1 MRGVTAWG
9 IWGRK
14 NTRTRDA
21 HRLLRIRTWGTSPV
35 CPSFDLNWEQLRL
48 IFPDTNLHTILKTL
62 GEDARMKRSMVL
74 LGLMLLISS
83 GIGLPASFAQGLG
96 ATQLGPG
103 LQNFADC
110 QNQVQGHSEHL
121 MADRL
126 QAKLDK
132 SSSLTPEDRDIWV
145 AEIRALRQVKPSQPY
160 KAPDPKNPQRYFLGL
175 TNDEQTAINSM
186 HNRFVQEN
194 NLACEKKYGG
204 MTRYSPGSD
213 QSGQARY
220 EKELKDNIQTATD
233 IATIPVG
240 PLPSPHPTTLEHMH
254 EERRA
259 AQQANRQAAAQLI
272 SGCTDSAKGLRL
284 TIMADKM
291 QQRLN
296 ASKGLSAKERAD
308 FEADIKATRDA
319 ADQKLDFAPPVDPK
333 NPNRALMRL
342 TAQEQ
347 LEVTTE
353 FSNRYL
359 ATMQNCVHSAA
370 PARSAVH

>member
-1 MRGVTAWG
+1 
-9 IWGRK
+9 
-14 NTRTRDA
+14 
-21 HRLLRIRTWGTSPV
+21 
-35 CPSFDLNWEQLRL
+35 
-48 IFPDTNLHTILKTL
+48 
-62 GEDARMKRSMVL
+62 MKRSML
-74 LGLMLLISS
+74 LCALMFLISS
-83 GIGLPASFAQGLG
+83 GIGLPRSFAQGLG
-96 ATQLGPG
+96 ATQVGPG

-145 AEIRALRQVKPSQPY
+145 AEIAALRQVKPSQPY
-160 KAPDPKNPQRYFLGL
+160 KAPDPKNSQRYFLGL
-175 TNDEQTAINSM
+175 TNDEQSAISSM

-220 EKELKDNIQTATD
+220 EKELKDDVRTATD
-233 IATIPVG
+233 ISTIPVG
-240 PLPSPHPTTLEHMH
+240 PLPSPHPKTLEQMH

-259 AQQANRQAAAQLI
+259 AQQARQQAATQQM
-272 SGCTDSAKGLRL
+272 GNCTDSAKGLRL
-284 TIMADKM
+284 SIVADKM
-291 QQRLN
+291 QQRLDS
-296 ASKGLSAKERAD
+296 SKGLSAKERAD

-319 ADQKLDFAPPVDPK
+319 ADQKLDYAPPVDPR
-333 NPNRALMRL
+333 NPNRAIMRL
-342 TAQEQ
+342 TAQDQTE
-347 LEVTTE
+347 LITE

-359 ATMQNCVHSAA
+359 AAMQNCVHAGT
-370 PARSAVH
+370 PVRSARH

>member
-1 MRGVTAWG
+1 
-9 IWGRK
+9 
-14 NTRTRDA
+14 
-21 HRLLRIRTWGTSPV
+21 
-35 CPSFDLNWEQLRL
+35 
-48 IFPDTNLHTILKTL
+48 
-62 GEDARMKRSMVL
+62 MKRSMVL
-74 LGLMLLISS
+74 CGVLLIWL

-103 LQNFADC
+103 LQNFTDC
-110 QNQVQGHSEHL
+110 QNQVQGHREHL

-126 QAKLDK
+126 QARLGK
-132 SSSLTPEDRDIWV
+132 STSLTPEERDIWL
-145 AEIRALRQVKPSQPY
+145 AEITALRQVKPSQPY

-175 TNDEQTAINSM
+175 SNDEQTAINSM
-186 HNRFVQEN
+186 HNHFVQEN

-213 QSGQARY
+213 QSGQVRY

-233 IATIPVG
+233 IATIPVT
-240 PLPSPHPTTLEHMH
+240 PIPSPYPKTREQMH

-259 AQQANRQAAAQLI
+259 AQQARQQAAAQTM
-272 SGCTDSAKGLRL
+272 SSCTDSAKGLRL
-284 TIMADKM
+284 SIMADKL
-291 QQRLN
+291 QQRLD

-319 ADQKLDFAPPVDPK
+319 ADQKLDYAPPVDPK
-333 NPNRALMRL
+333 NPNRAMMRL

-347 LEVTTE
+347 LDVTTE

-359 ATMQNCVHSAA
+359 ATMQNCVHAAA
-370 PARSAVH
+370 PARSAAH

>member
-1 MRGVTAWG
+1 
-9 IWGRK
+9 
-14 NTRTRDA
+14 
-21 HRLLRIRTWGTSPV
+21 
-35 CPSFDLNWEQLRL
+35 
-48 IFPDTNLHTILKTL
+48 
-62 GEDARMKRSMVL
+62 MKRSTVL
-74 LGLMLLISS
+74 WGLALLISS
-83 GIGLPASFAQGLG
+83 GIGSPPSFAQGLG

-110 QNQVQGHSEHL
+110 QNQVQGHREHL

-126 QAKLDK
+126 QARLDK
-132 SSSLTPEDRDIWV
+132 STSLTPEEHDIWV

-160 KAPDPKNPQRYFLGL
+160 KEPDPKNPQRYFLGL

-220 EKELKDNIQTATD
+220 EKELKDNIRTTTD
-233 IATIPVG
+233 IATIPVT
-240 PLPSPHPTTLEHMH
+240 PIPSPYPKTLEQMH

-259 AQQANRQAAAQLI
+259 KQQARQQAAGQQI
-272 SGCTDSAKGLRL
+272 SGCTDSAKGLRMS
-284 TIMADKM
+284 IMADKM
-291 QQRLN
+291 QQKLN

-319 ADQKLDFAPPVDPK
+319 ADQKLDSAPPVDPK
-333 NPNRALMRL
+333 NPNRAMMRL
-342 TAQEQ
+342 TAREQ
-347 LEVTTE
+347 IDVTTE

-359 ATMQNCVHSAA
+359 AVMQNCVHSTA
-370 PARSAVH
+370 PARSATR

>member
-1 MRGVTAWG
+1 
-9 IWGRK
+9 
-14 NTRTRDA
+14 
-21 HRLLRIRTWGTSPV
+21 
-35 CPSFDLNWEQLRL
+35 
-48 IFPDTNLHTILKTL
+48 
-62 GEDARMKRSMVL
+62 MKRSMVL
-74 LGLMLLISS
+74 RGLVVLISS

-96 ATQLGPG
+96 ATQIGPG

-110 QNQVQGHSEHL
+110 QNQVQGHHEHL

-132 SSSLTPEDRDIWV
+132 STSLAPEDRDIWV
-145 AEIRALRQVKPSQPY
+145 AEIRALRQVKPAQPY

-213 QSGQARY
+213 QSGQAQY
-220 EKELKDNIQTATD
+220 EKELKDNIRPATD

-240 PLPSPHPTTLEHMH
+240 PLPSPHPKTLEQMH

-259 AQQANRQAAAQLI
+259 AQQGRRAAASQQM

-284 TIMADKM
+284 SVMADKM
-291 QQRLN
+291 QQKLN
-296 ASKGLSAKERAD
+296 ASKGLSVKERTD

-319 ADQKLDFAPPVDPK
+319 ADQKLDSAPPVDPK

-359 ATMQNCVHSAA
+359 ATMQNCVHAAA
-370 PARSAVH
+370 PARTAVH

>member
-1 MRGVTAWG
+1 
-9 IWGRK
+9 
-14 NTRTRDA
+14 
-21 HRLLRIRTWGTSPV
+21 
-35 CPSFDLNWEQLRL
+35 
-48 IFPDTNLHTILKTL
+48 
-62 GEDARMKRSMVL
+62 MKRSML
-74 LGLMLLISS
+74 LWGLVLLISS
-83 GIGLPASFAQGLG
+83 RIGMSASFAQGLG
-96 ATQLGPG
+96 ATQVGPG

-110 QNQVQGHSEHL
+110 QNRVQGHSEHL

-132 SSSLTPEDRDIWV
+132 STALTPEERDIWA
-145 AEIRALRQVKPSQPY
+145 AEIRALRQVKPSQPF

-220 EKELKDNIQTATD
+220 EKELKDKIRTATD

-240 PLPSPHPTTLEHMH
+240 PLPSPHPKTLEQMH

-259 AQQANRQAAAQLI
+259 AQQANRETAAQQI

-284 TIMADKM
+284 SIMADKM

-319 ADQKLDFAPPVDPK
+319 ADQKLDSAPPVDPK
-333 NPNRALMRL
+333 NPNRAMMRL
-342 TAQEQ
+342 TAQDQ

-359 ATMQNCVHSAA
+359 ATMQNCVHAAA
-370 PARSAVH
+370 PARSAAH

>member
-1 MRGVTAWG
+1 MCGVPAWE

-14 NTRTRDA
+14 NTGTRDA
-21 HRLLRIRTWGTSPV
+21 YRFFRIRTWGSSPV
-35 CPSFDLNWEQLRL
+35 CPIFALNWEQLRL

-62 GEDARMKRSMVL
+62 GEDASMKRSLVLLRPVLLRLVL

-96 ATQLGPG
+96 ATQIGPG

-110 QNQVQGHSEHL
+110 QNQVKGHSEHL

-132 SSSLTPEDRDIWV
+132 SNSLTPEDRDIWV

-160 KAPDPKNPQRYFLGL
+160 KEPDPKNPQRYFLGL

-220 EKELKDNIQTATD
+220 EKELKDNIRTATD

-240 PLPSPHPTTLEHMH
+240 PLPSPHPKTLEQMH

-259 AQQANRQAAAQLI
+259 AQQARQQAGAQQL
-272 SGCTDSAKGLRL
+272 SSCTDSAKGLRL
-284 TIMADKM
+284 SIMADKM
-291 QQRLN
+291 QQRLD
-296 ASKGLSAKERAD
+296 ASKGLSAKERAN
-308 FEADIKATRDA
+308 FEADIKADRKSTR
-319 ADQKLDFAPPVDPK
+319 L
-333 NPNRALMRL
+333 N
-342 TAQEQ
+342 
-347 LEVTTE
+347 
-353 FSNRYL
+353 SS
-359 ATMQNCVHSAA
+359 H
-370 PARSAVH
+370 

>member
-1 MRGVTAWG
+1 
-9 IWGRK
+9 
-14 NTRTRDA
+14 
-21 HRLLRIRTWGTSPV
+21 
-35 CPSFDLNWEQLRL
+35 
-48 IFPDTNLHTILKTL
+48 
-62 GEDARMKRSMVL
+62 MKRSMVL
-74 LGLMLLISS
+74 RGLVLLISS

-110 QNQVQGHSEHL
+110 QNQVQGHGEHL

-132 SSSLTPEDRDIWV
+132 STSLTPEDRDIWV

-220 EKELKDNIQTATD
+220 ERN
-233 IATIPVG
+233 
-240 PLPSPHPTTLEHMH
+240 
-254 EERRA
+254 
-259 AQQANRQAAAQLI
+259 
-272 SGCTDSAKGLRL
+272 
-284 TIMADKM
+284 
-291 QQRLN
+291 
-296 ASKGLSAKERAD
+296 
-308 FEADIKATRDA
+308 
-319 ADQKLDFAPPVDPK
+319 
-333 NPNRALMRL
+333 
-342 TAQEQ
+342 
-347 LEVTTE
+347 
-353 FSNRYL
+353 
-359 ATMQNCVHSAA
+359 
-370 PARSAVH
+370 

>member
-1 MRGVTAWG
+1 
-9 IWGRK
+9 
-14 NTRTRDA
+14 
-21 HRLLRIRTWGTSPV
+21 
-35 CPSFDLNWEQLRL
+35 
-48 IFPDTNLHTILKTL
+48 
-62 GEDARMKRSMVL
+62 
-74 LGLMLLISS
+74 
-83 GIGLPASFAQGLG
+83 
-96 ATQLGPG
+96 
-103 LQNFADC
+103 
-110 QNQVQGHSEHL
+110 

-132 SSSLTPEDRDIWV
+132 STSLTPEDRDIWV

-233 IATIPVG
+233 IATIPVD
-240 PLPSPHPTTLEHMH
+240 PIPSPHPKTLEQMH

-259 AQQANRQAAAQLI
+259 KQQARQQAGAQQL
-272 SGCTDSAKGLRL
+272 SSCTDSAKGLRL
-284 TIMADKM
+284 SIMADKM
-291 QQRLN
+291 QQRLD

-319 ADQKLDFAPPVDPK
+319 ADQKLDSAPPVDPK

-347 LEVTTE
+347 MDVTTE

-359 ATMQNCVHSAA
+359 ATMQNCVHAAA
-370 PARSAVH
+370 PARRAAH

>member
-1 MRGVTAWG
+1 
-9 IWGRK
+9 
-14 NTRTRDA
+14 
-21 HRLLRIRTWGTSPV
+21 
-35 CPSFDLNWEQLRL
+35 
-48 IFPDTNLHTILKTL
+48 
-62 GEDARMKRSMVL
+62 MKRSMVL
-74 LGLMLLISS
+74 WGLVLLAWS

-110 QNQVQGHSEHL
+110 QNQVQGHREHL

-132 SSSLTPEDRDIWV
+132 STSLTPEDRDIWV

-175 TNDEQTAINSM
+175 SNDEQTAINSM

-220 EKELKDNIQTATD
+220 EKELKDNIQTATN

-240 PLPSPHPTTLEHMH
+240 PLPSPHPKTLEQMH

-259 AQQANRQAAAQLI
+259 TQQANRQAAAQQI

-284 TIMADKM
+284 SIMADKM

-319 ADQKLDFAPPVDPK
+319 ADQKLDYAPPVDPK
-333 NPNRALMRL
+333 NPNRAMMRL

-359 ATMQNCVHSAA
+359 ATMQNCVHAAA
-370 PARSAVH
+370 PARRATH

>member
-1 MRGVTAWG
+1 
-9 IWGRK
+9 
-14 NTRTRDA
+14 
-21 HRLLRIRTWGTSPV
+21 
-35 CPSFDLNWEQLRL
+35 
-48 IFPDTNLHTILKTL
+48 
-62 GEDARMKRSMVL
+62 MKRSLVLMGPVL

-96 ATQLGPG
+96 ATQIGPG

-220 EKELKDNIQTATD
+220 EKELKDNIRTATD

-240 PLPSPHPTTLEHMH
+240 PLPSPHPKTLEQMH

-259 AQQANRQAAAQLI
+259 AQQARQQAGAQQL
-272 SGCTDSAKGLRL
+272 SSCTDSAKGLRL
-284 TIMADKM
+284 SIMADKM
-291 QQRLN
+291 QQRLD
-296 ASKGLSAKERAD
+296 ASKGLSAKERAN

-319 ADQKLDFAPPVDPK
+319 ADQKLDYAPPVDPK

-347 LEVTTE
+347 SEVTTE

-359 ATMQNCVHSAA
+359 TTMQNCVHAGT
-370 PARSAVH
+370 PARRVAH